1 MCRCV
6 APKFWL
12 ALTACWALMATGCYQ
27 GEWRL
32 GPEIPLSSSTR
43 LMPTRDIERWELS
56 QSMTPNVVQ
65 VKGSVTQRCRFV
77 QYGTSRRTDT
87 GQFRRVGSA
96 YWTAGSIV
104 LGAAGGALAG
114 MGAAG
119 WLSQLFG
126 FKANAAKF
134 DPTTQYALYG
144 AGGAVAAGGLV
155 SCISSITSPTKI
167 RLALCGILV
176 GFGGSVLI
184 GSALSD
190 YPTGSVPMTTNPP
203 LLDQT
208 TFRSLALAGASLVGI
223 ALFTGII
230 SASWRGMIDRERVVE
245 TENAQ
250 IWDPQSGEQ
259 NCGGQ
264 RSISGRAGNLEIS
277 AQNLSEGL
285 GSDSSPLR
293 VRVAMTG
300 QAVQAIDLRGLRSAL
315 PSCGSLL
322 VRLVPD
328 ILYEDSPGDDF
339 TPSLLPSE
347 MNAINRVVHGTISPR
362 EGISL
367 PASQVAA
374 SSAPKPGGPRQP
386 LPGISFEVLSTLEK
400 RCRAEAGDV
409 AAVSERPAP
418 SRRPPAAAVPSAP
431 GGEHSDLPARTL
443 PEARPATAPAI
454 SLSPSRPAAPIEV
467 NECSAEAQQARFADC
482 EHQCGRALDLATC
495 LFDFRKCHIAARSAP
510 LPQKERDA
518 CDLAWEQCLFK
529 TNVGPGS
536 WRRCVEGCTQANEPQ
551 ACHSPR

>member
-1 MCRCV
+1 MCRGL
-6 APKFWL
+6 APRFWL
-12 ALTACWALMATGCYQ
+12 ALTACWALAVSGCYQ

-32 GPEIPLSSSTR
+32 GPEIPLASSTR

-65 VKGSVTQRCRFV
+65 IKGSVTQRCRFV

-114 MGAAG
+114 IGAAG

-126 FKANAAKF
+126 FRANPAKF

-167 RLALCGILV
+167 RLALCGIMV

-190 YPTGSVPMTTNPP
+190 YPTGSVPGTATPP
-203 LLDQT
+203 LIDQT

-230 SASWRGMIDRERVVE
+230 SASWRGIIDRERVVE

-264 RSISGRAGNLEIS
+264 RSISGRAANLEIS

-315 PSCGSLL
+315 PSCGSLQ
-322 VRLVPD
+322 VRLAPD

-347 MNAINRVVHGTISPR
+347 VNAVNRTVHGVISPR
-362 EGISL
+362 EGIAL
-367 PASQVAA
+367 PAAQATPSA
-374 SSAPKPGGPRQP
+374 APKPGGPRQP
-386 LPGISFEVLSTLEK
+386 LPGISFEVLATLEK
-400 RCRAEAGDV
+400 RCRTEGGDV
-409 AAVSERPAP
+409 GAVVERPV
-418 SRRPPAAAVPSAP
+418 RRAPAAAAAATPPSERADP
-431 GGEHSDLPARTL
+431 AARTL
-443 PEARPATAPAI
+443 PDGRPSTAPTL
-454 SLSPSRPAAPIEV
+454 SLAPSRPAAPIEI

-482 EHQCGRALDLATC
+482 EHQCGRALQLSSC
-495 LFDFRKCHIAARSAP
+495 LFEFRKCHIAARSAP

-518 CDLAWEQCLFK
+518 CDLAWEECLFK

-551 ACHSPR
+551 SCHSPR

>member
-1 MCRCV
+1 MSRRH
-6 APKFWL
+6 APLRWL
-12 ALTACWALMATGCYQ
+12 AVTICLGALSGCYQ

-32 GPEIPLSSSTR
+32 GPEIPLSSTTR

-77 QYGTSRRTDT
+77 QYGTSRRNDT
-87 GQFRRVGSA
+87 GQFRRVGST
-96 YWTAGSIV
+96 YWTAASIV
-104 LGAAGGALAG
+104 LGSAGGALAG
-114 MGAAG
+114 IGAAG
-119 WLSQLFG
+119 WLSQLYG
-126 FKANAAKF
+126 FRANPAKF

-167 RLALCGILV
+167 RLALCGIMV

-184 GSALSD
+184 GSVLSD
-190 YPTGSVPMTTNPP
+190 YPVGSVPGTANAP

-208 TFRSLALAGASLVGI
+208 TFRSLALAGASLVGM

-230 SASWRGMIDRERVVE
+230 SASWRGMIDRERIVE

-264 RSISGRAGNLEIS
+264 RSISGRAANLEIS
-277 AQNLSEGL
+277 AQNLTEGL

-293 VRVAMTG
+293 VRVAMSG

-315 PSCGSLL
+315 PSCGSLT
-322 VRLVPD
+322 VRLAPD
-328 ILYEDSPGDDF
+328 ILYEDSPGDDY

-347 MNAINRVVHGTISPR
+347 MNAINRVVHGSISPR

-367 PASQVAA
+367 PASQA
-374 SSAPKPGGPRQP
+374 SASPSPKAGGPRQP
-386 LPGISFEVLSTLEK
+386 LPGISSEVLATLEK
-400 RCRAEAGDV
+400 RCRAEAGDSS
-409 AAVSERPAP
+409 AATERPP
-418 SRRPPAAAVPSAP
+418 SSRRPPAVAAPSAP
-431 GGEHSDLPARTL
+431 AGDPADAPVRTL
-443 PEARPATAPAI
+443 PEARPTTAPSV
-454 SLSPSRPAAPIEV
+454 SLTPSRPAAPLEV

-482 EHQCGRALDLATC
+482 EHQCGRALELSTC

-510 LPQKERDA
+510 LPQKERDT